1 MNREAFHRR
10 TSHPTTARESDHSG
24 YGHGQPGSPLQPS
37 GSSEGRPDTT
47 YTLEG
52 FNCPFVNERPIT
64 FLKPLSWVRVCVR
77 CTVVAADT
85 VLLPCGHTL
94 CDSCL
99 DDISDCGTNAAR
111 REGDSFEDR
120 PRDGSCPLDSVPFV
134 ETDLVV
140 LDFPVPHLLKLPVR
154 CFHAGL
160 GCPFVG
166 KLGKLQ
172 GHLRQCLF
180 RTETFVLMPR
190 CW

>member
-10 TSHPTTARESDHSG
+10 TSDTTTARESDDSD
-24 YGHGQPGSPLQPS
+24 YGDRQPGSTLQPS
-37 GSSEGRPDTT
+37 GSSEDPLDTT

-64 FLKPLSWVRVCVR
+64 FVKPLSWVRVCVR

-94 CDSCL
+94 CDWCL
-99 DDISDCGTNAAR
+99 DDISDCGANPAR
-111 REGDSFEDR
+111 WEGGSFEDR
-120 PRDGSCPLDSVPFV
+120 PRDGSCPLDSEPFV

-154 CFHAGL
+154 CFHADL

-166 KLGKLQ
+166 KLGELQ
-172 GHLRQCLF
+172 HHLRECLF